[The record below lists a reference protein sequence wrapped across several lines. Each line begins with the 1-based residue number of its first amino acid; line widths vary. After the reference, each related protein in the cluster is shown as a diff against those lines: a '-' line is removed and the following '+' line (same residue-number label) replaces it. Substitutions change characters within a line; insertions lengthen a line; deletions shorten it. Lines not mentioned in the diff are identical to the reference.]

1 LDVKDISFREFKKFR
16 GPRFLTV
23 KTIIIKRA
31 IIPTDILGN
40 YKFLKK
46 FEQFVH
52 FDAGV
57 S

>member
-1 LDVKDISFREFKKFR
+1 VKDISFREFKKFR